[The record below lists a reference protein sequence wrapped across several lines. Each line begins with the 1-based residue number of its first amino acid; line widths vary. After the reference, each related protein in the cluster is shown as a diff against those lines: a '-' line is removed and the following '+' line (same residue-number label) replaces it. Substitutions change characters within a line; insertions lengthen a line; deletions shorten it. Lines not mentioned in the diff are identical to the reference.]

1 MNNFQLYRTNPALS
15 GQVKWDLVLNSSNS
29 ELYISDFHITP
40 ISNDL
45 NYIHD
50 NEEYLLNRTHQDN
63 IKLFYKENSDIFYS
77 NGITSNFEHS
87 YPIICNEND
96 HPEIYFNS
104 YDMCCKRSK
113 DYSIYNKQFEFLCPL
128 WLEHLDKDIS
138 FVISVYHVGDDT
150 SIASRMLKLKVI
162 NDDVTDFHDKFITY
176 FKNYIKDSNI
186 LNGNDNILNISFD
199 KKSTNIN
206 GLHVKSGK
214 FTTEN
219 IPFLIDNLLFRE
231 RSLLETDSMI
241 LNSFKDNLMI
251 CNQLINLN
259 FCFNIS
265 DIVSNSIM
273 KMLHSI
279 NVRIKV
285 DAYIG
290 DELIEK
296 RDFYTDYD
304 FIEKEFR
311 TTPNNE
317 KDMVNVLDYLKDNR
331 CLELIDKNKFCQS
344 ICHWSLAENTDY
356 IFNVYDGFSGVY
368 KDDDGHMYEN
378 HHHYGFSTNLNTDN
392 YSNVQNTC
400 GWLNT
405 YDIKTWN
412 TFMIY
417 IKATKTY
424 LEHGVYVD
432 RNNNF
437 INGIKYDFSKLQP
450 DFNLFGKYMIGMVV
464 SNTLMLSI
472 SKEYTG
478 KYEFEK
484 IYDNKSQLYIM
495 EKDNLIFLISTD
507 KNNFVFNNFY
517 NILKSVLGKNNKH
530 SSVLRDMHNL
540 LESAVSPS
548 LIIFENS
555 IKYSSAD
562 GPNTK
567 IEEITYYNDNSSFN
581 YVFRYDGKIKPAF
594 TTKRGALYY
603 KDYLFDSDMSKYKDT
618 SYYKF
623 GNIGYEPLY
632 PSIGYCGIKKID
644 LWRYDELPKIKI
656 SESNEDRPLFDNMEY
671 TWFDINSF
679 IVVNPKISF
688 SYINKDGAEEL
699 KDIIFDYIKKF
710 YNVSEESKIDYI
722 MSLYECENN
731 WEYLSDTNINDYIYN
746 ITLKLK

>member
-63 IKLFYKENSDIFYS
+63 IKLFYKENPDIFYS

-87 YPIICNEND
+87 YPIMCNEND

-104 YDMCCKRSK
+104 YDMGCKRSK

-162 NDDVTDFHDKFITY
+162 NDDVTEFHDKFITY

-199 KKSTNIN
+199 KKTTNIN

-273 KMLHSI
+273 KMIHSI
-279 NVRIKV
+279 DVRIKV
-285 DAYIG
+285 DTYIG

-317 KDMVNVLDYLKDNR
+317 KDLVNVLDYLKDNR

-344 ICHWSLAENTDY
+344 ICHWSLAENNDY

-368 KDDDGHMYEN
+368 KDDNGNMYEN

-392 YSNVQNTC
+392 YSNIQNTC

-412 TFMIY
+412 VFMIY

-424 LEHGVYVD
+424 LEHGVYID

-478 KYEFEK
+478 KYGLEK
-484 IYDNKSQLYIM
+484 IYDSKSQLYIM

-517 NILKSVLGKNNKH
+517 NILKSVLHKNHKH
-530 SSVLRDMHNL
+530 SSILRDMHNL

-581 YVFRYDGKIKPAF
+581 YVFRYDGKIKPTF

-603 KDYLFDSDMSKYKDT
+603 KDYLFDNDTSKYKET
-618 SYYKF
+618 PYYKF

-656 SESNEDRPLFDNMEY
+656 SESNEDKPLFDNMEY

-679 IVVNPKISF
+679 IVVNPNISF

-710 YNVSEESKIDYI
+710 YNISEESKIDYI